1 MQGDDIEDHHVM
13 IWFVALIYTLI
24 DINRNTKC
32 KEVTKKGQ
40 FVPSYDM
47 QFHFMEGI
55 VLHSVFFKEVFS
67 DCAPSAMIIVI
78 TFACMTEKS
87 HF

>member
-1 MQGDDIEDHHVM
+1 
-13 IWFVALIYTLI
+13 
-24 DINRNTKC
+24 
-32 KEVTKKGQ
+32 
-40 FVPSYDM
+40 M
-47 QFHFMEGI
+47 QFHFMEAI